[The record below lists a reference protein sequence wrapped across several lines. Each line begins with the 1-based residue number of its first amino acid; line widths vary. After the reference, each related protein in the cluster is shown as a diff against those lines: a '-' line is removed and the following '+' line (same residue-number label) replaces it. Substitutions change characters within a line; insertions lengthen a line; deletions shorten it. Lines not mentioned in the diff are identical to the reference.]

1 MSSPKVSL
9 PAGSSYPDAEG
20 MQFTACQGALLS
32 NDPDK
37 AAQLEAL
44 GITVVGRRRTGVFAG
59 EANRRYLETKVSSTG
74 HTIHLPLPLLAA

>member
-20 MQFTACQGALLS
+20 MQF
-32 NDPDK
+32 
-37 AAQLEAL
+37 
-44 GITVVGRRRTGVFAG
+44 TGVFAG

>member
-1 MSSPKVSL
+1 
-9 PAGSSYPDAEG
+9 

-44 GITVVGRRRTGVFAG
+44 GITVVG
-59 EANRRYLETKVSSTG
+59 

>member
-32 NDPDK
+32 NTLD
-37 AAQLEAL
+37 
-44 GITVVGRRRTGVFAG
+44 TGQ
-59 EANRRYLETKVSSTG
+59 TK
-74 HTIHLPLPLLAA
+74 HLPLPLLAA